1 MAKITFQEPIK
12 TVSGKLSKKHYVV
25 HCVRTAPTNNP
36 EMIANPQFTQ
46 WRDPNKKV
54 VLSNTQ
60 REWTTLFGQIC
71 QATHERMINPEYMDV
86 DRAGFAKQNKY
97 KSLYSYV
104 WNQVKMEMA

>member
-1 MAKITFQEPIK
+1 MAKVTFQEPIK
-12 TVSGKLSKKHYVV
+12 TVSGKLSKKHFVV

-60 REWTTLFGQIC
+60 KQWNTLFGQIC
-71 QATHERMINPEYMDV
+71 AATQARLINPEIMDT
-86 DRAGFAKQNKY
+86 DRAGFANQTKY
-97 KSLYSYV
+97 KTLYSYV
-104 WNQVKMEMA
+104 WNQVKQEMA